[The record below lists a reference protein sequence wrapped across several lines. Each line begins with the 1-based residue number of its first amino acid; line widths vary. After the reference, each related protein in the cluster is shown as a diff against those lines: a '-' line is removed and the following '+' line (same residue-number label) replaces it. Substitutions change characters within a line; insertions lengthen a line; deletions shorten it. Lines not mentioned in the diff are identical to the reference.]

1 MDSKLVPDEE
11 IITAIRSSN
20 LNPIIHL
27 IYREF
32 ADSVIAYVVN
42 NGGSQQDADDVFQET
57 VVAFIDL
64 VKAGKFR
71 GEARIKTFL
80 VSVARNIW
88 LNEIKKKQSQGQRA
102 KVFELGRGE
111 NQPEDASSN
120 LYQREI
126 KQQFLALMDRLGA
139 SCRRLLTLYYYENQT
154 FKEIM
159 EKMDYENEQVVRN
172 KKYKCMKE
180 LTDMIRANPVIQEK
194 IKNTY

>member
-11 IITAIRSSN
+11 ILTAIRSPN
-20 LNPIIHL
+20 LNPIIRL

-32 ADSVIAYVVN
+32 SSAVTAYVVN
-42 NGGSQQDADDVFQET
+42 KGGSQQDGDDVFQET

-80 VSVARNIW
+80 ISIARNIW

-102 KVFELGRGE
+102 KVFELGRG
-111 NQPEDASSN
+111 QIQTEDASGN

-126 KQQFLALMDRLGA
+126 KQQFLALMDRLGD
-139 SCRRLLTLYYYENQT
+139 SCRQLLTLYYYENQT
-154 FKEIM
+154 FKEIG
-159 EKMDYENEQVVRN
+159 EKMAYENEQVVRN

-180 LTDMIRANPVIQEK
+180 LTDMIRENPLLQEK
-194 IKNTY
+194 IKDVF